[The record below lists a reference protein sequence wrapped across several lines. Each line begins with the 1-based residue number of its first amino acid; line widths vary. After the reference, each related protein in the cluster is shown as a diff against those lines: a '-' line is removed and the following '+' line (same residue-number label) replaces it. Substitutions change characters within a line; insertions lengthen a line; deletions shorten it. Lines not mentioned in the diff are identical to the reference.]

1 MTKADLARIVYLR
14 HGGLTNRDALRLVDL
29 LFDLVKRHLQE
40 GEKIHIVGFGTLEVV
55 NRKPRRG
62 RNPITGEPIVLGAH
76 RAMFF
81 RPSRSLHEMT

>member
-40 GEKIHIVGFGTLEVV
+40 GERLHIVGFGTFEVV
-55 NRKPRRG
+55 QRKPRRG
-62 RNPITGEPIVLGAH
+62 RNPITGEPIQLVGH
-76 RAMFF
+76 RALVFK
-81 RPSRSLHEMT
+81 PSRSMRSV